1 MHPSKPST
9 SAVSKCTPITS
20 DDSIV
25 ISGIAGKYPRSDS
38 VEHFADNLYNK
49 VDLVDDKE
57 DRWRHL
63 YAGIP
68 KRLGKLNNLG
78 KFDAEFFNSGFQET
92 HTMDPQQRLLLE
104 HCFEALL
111 DAGLHPDDIK
121 GTRTG
126 VFVGVSIAETEIYWT
141 YKKTKSPY
149 NRSILGF
156 VRSMLATKVAH
167 ALDLKG
173 PTMAVDTACSS
184 SMYALDWACKAIR
197 QGQCDSAIVAGT
209 NLTLHP
215 YITLQFALLGVLAA
229 DGYCRPFDKNASGYS
244 RSEANAVILLQKAKD
259 AKRIYAHVV
268 NTKTNCDGYKLEGI
282 TFPSNKIQKQ
292 LLDELYAEVPY
303 DPKDISY
310 VEAHSTGT
318 VVGDPEECDAIEKVF
333 CPDRTEPLLVGSVKS
348 NIGHSEAAAGIC
360 SVTKCVIAMQN
371 NTIPPNINYT
381 EPRTDVPSLL
391 NGKLKVV
398 DQSTPLTGPLV
409 AVNSFGFGG
418 ANAHAL
424 LHNCTKPKTNGGC
437 PSDGL
442 PRLVV
447 WSGRTI
453 AAVDNFLNGLLG
465 RGYDAELYALTHHIQ
480 RKEIPKMI
488 AKGYVICGG
497 LKGGSAEQLYKA
509 VSTVTPKK
517 YKVPTVTLVFGPLE
531 NNWKAT
537 VEAFKQ
543 FPEFAKCTKECLQT
557 IRGCGFDAFD
567 QTMQTDD
574 PIHRILWTFITQL
587 GVYRML
593 VKCGLSID
601 QYAGYAA
608 GQITCAHLDG
618 VLSLQDALRVA
629 YAQGY
634 IIRAHHTEKSSSSNI
649 ASNKQLNVKIAAA
662 LKPLRIQAPSTKWF
676 NPCQLKTF
684 DMYDPKASASLF
696 PTLGNE
702 TIILRPLGDSL
713 KNPTDV
719 VMNFLKSL
727 GEVFQKGHP
736 INLLSLYPAVE
747 FPVSQGTSMISS
759 LLEWDHS
766 ADWHVTNFRT
776 TRMVDQSTSEYTIS
790 LSEQDYIAGH
800 CIDGRILIPATGYLF
815 YVWDSFS
822 GKMGIIPEEMP
833 VEFTDIEFLR
843 ATTLVGDQQV
853 TLSID
858 LNEVTGHFEVSEGTA
873 LVVKGRIQ
881 ALTNYKPPAIVH
893 KKSDAVKLPSKDFYK
908 ELRLRG
914 YHYSGFFRSVLESA
928 ADGSYAKIEWKGNW
942 TALLDCIL
950 QVAII
955 AVDSRSLVIPTRI
968 ESIKID
974 PIQHKGTDQ
983 SLANE
988 VPSYNVCFDPDLNL
1002 LQCGAIEIGGL
1013 NASTIARR
1021 LPPGVPVLESYKFQP
1036 YYPQHTVLPATA
1048 VSTIVQT
1055 ILENQATILF
1065 TVTEIHSKTRE
1076 PIISLFGDAIGD
1088 LPLVKAHLTL
1098 LSSAKPEPIP
1108 NVTISEDKLM
1118 KQRNVLL
1125 LICENLFSD
1134 DEFIS
1139 DAINSLSDQG
1149 FILLRESQDYRLQDS
1164 HRRLQLVSTIPIE
1177 GETFLLLQQKKSAMN
1192 TSVDAHV
1199 IKISSNDSN
1208 HDWLLELKQEVK
1220 TKPIILYAQSDPSS
1234 GIIGLVNCIRKEPN
1248 IQTVSCFFIDDP
1260 NAPPFDA
1267 SNPFYQDQVEL
1278 GLAINVYRNG
1288 QWGCYRHFKLLEEPR
1303 FESTTHHCFANCVK
1317 PGDLSSFTWMVGPLS
1332 EQPPKSPLVKV
1343 VYSSLNFKDVMIA
1356 TGRLTIETFCTDR
1369 LQQECILGFE
1379 YSGVTATGKRV
1390 MGIIPAGSMATIVEA
1405 DSVFTLDVPD
1415 ECTLE
1420 QAATI
1425 PTVYA
1430 TVYAAFFICSQ
1441 IRKGNSILI
1450 HAGTG
1455 GIGIAAIRVCLAY
1468 GLDVFTTVSTKEKR
1482 EFLLSYFPDLN
1493 PNNIGN
1499 SRDTSFEKLIKE
1511 RTNGRGV
1518 DFVLNSLSE
1527 EKLQASIRCLAKG
1540 GHFLE
1545 IGKYDMMKDSKLAMS
1560 LFQKGLTFTAVLV
1573 DLMFKEK
1580 RELLQAIHE
1589 LIVEDMAKGIIR
1601 PLPTTVFQAHEIEQA
1616 FRYLA
1621 TAKHIGKVV
1630 LKIRDNEDDLASVPL
1645 SYLPRVYCNPDQ
1657 SFVIAGGLG
1666 GFGLELADWLIIR
1679 GCRKLLLS
1687 SSRGI
1692 TKPYQQYRI
1701 NTWLTYGVEVLIST
1715 EDISTESGCRRLLQ
1729 QAIQMGPIAGIFNLA
1744 VQLRDAII
1752 ENQSVDKFSECLAP
1766 KATAT
1771 HHLDR
1776 ISRELCPMLKHFVVF
1791 SSVSCGR
1798 GNAGQSNYGM
1808 ANSIMERIIEHR
1820 VAQGLPGKAIQWGA
1834 IGEVGIVA
1842 DMQDD
1847 KIDMEIGGTLQ
1858 QRLSSCIQVLD
1869 QLLTT
1874 SEPVVASMVV
1884 AEKRSSSGGAKN
1896 IVEAVMNIMNIRDM
1910 KSVSV
1915 ESTLADIGMDSL
1927 MAVEI
1932 RQVLER
1938 DFDIILTPQDLR
1950 TLTFS
1955 KLQKLADAKAENE
1968 AAETATQQLQLE
1980 DLLASFG
1987 DEAASHHTILRLP
2000 SKCNDLVF
2008 DRPVLI
2014 IPGIESVCS
2023 PVWTKIASEINAP
2036 TFMLQTF
2043 VNASDEQTIPGIV
2056 DIVFDEMYETVFAKV
2071 EQFLVIGYSFGS
2083 LLALE
2088 IVKRLEAR
2096 SLRGKLMLIDGS
2108 PLYLQRFASH
2118 HLSGFDDE
2126 HLQMAILTLVLSFAL
2141 PSVSNEIVG
2150 TIMSEATYDNRVSK
2164 MLEIG
2169 RDSNPFSE
2177 DYTRKMMR
2185 VLFYRLKAAMNMSTE
2200 VKEKLASPLVLVR
2213 SGTISEIEE
2222 DYGLTDFT
2230 QSSMIVK
2237 VIEGTHQTM
2246 LSNMELIEII
2256 NKDTL

>member
-1 MHPSKPST
+1 MKTVHGP
-9 SAVSKCTPITS
+9 AIEPIES
-20 DDSIV
+20 ENSIV
-25 ISGIAGKYPRSDS
+25 IAGIAGKYPRSDN
-38 VEHFADNLYNK
+38 VQEFADNLYSK
-49 VDLVDDKE
+49 IDLVDDKE
-57 DRWRHL
+57 DRWRHTHPD
-63 YAGIP
+63 IP
-68 KRLGKLNNLG
+68 TRLGKLNTLA
-78 KFDAEFFNSGFQET
+78 KFDANFFGYSPKEA
-92 HTMDPQQRLLLE
+92 HTMDPQHRILLE
-104 HCFEALL
+104 HCYEAVL
-111 DAGLHPDDIK
+111 DAGLHLDDLR
-121 GTRTG
+121 GTKTG
-126 VFVGVSIAETEIYWT
+126 VFIGFSMSETETYWT
-141 YKKTKSPY
+141 YKKTRMPY
-149 NRSILGF
+149 KKVMLGF
-156 VRSMLATKVAH
+156 TRSMLALKIAY

-173 PTMAVDTACSS
+173 PAVTVDTACSS

-197 QGQCDSAIVAGT
+197 QGQCDAAFVAGT

-215 YITLQFALLGVLAA
+215 YITLQFALLGVLAP
-229 DGYCRPFDKNASGYS
+229 DGFCRPFDKSASGYS

-259 AKRIYAHVV
+259 SKRIYAHVV

-292 LLDELYAEVPY
+292 LLDELYSEVPY
-303 DPKDISY
+303 DPKDVSY

-318 VVGDPEECDAIEKVF
+318 MVGDPEECDAIDKVF
-333 CPDRTEPLLVGSVKS
+333 CPDRKGPLLVGSVKS
-348 NIGHSEAAAGIC
+348 NIGHSEPAAGIC
-360 SVTKCVIAMQN
+360 SITKCIIAMQTN
-371 NTIPPNINYT
+371 LIPPNIHFT
-381 EPRTDVPSLL
+381 EPRKDVPSLL
-391 NGKLKVV
+391 NGHLKVV
-398 DQSTPLTGPLV
+398 DEPTPLDGPLV

-424 LHNCTKPKTNGGC
+424 LHAHTGKKASSNGR
-437 PSDGL
+437 PSDDL
-442 PRLVV
+442 PRLIV

-453 AAVDNFLNGLLG
+453 EAVDHFLEGIAKHNF
-465 RGYDAELYALTHHIQ
+465 DPELYALTHNIQ
-480 RKEIPKMI
+480 RKELSKMNNRGYAILARREDGTTAVLQKSVVKARKTLPKFAIVFGQMDYDWSTTLQSFEKFAPFQSSVEQCLGLLKAPESDCI
-488 AKGYVICGG
+488 FSKDPQATILQRAVWTLIIQISVYHTLKAIG
-497 LKGGSAEQLYKA
+497 LK
-509 VSTVTPKK
+509 V
-517 YKVPTVTLVFGPLE
+517 
-531 NNWKAT
+531 
-537 VEAFKQ
+537 
-543 FPEFAKCTKECLQT
+543 
-557 IRGCGFDAFD
+557 
-567 QTMQTDD
+567 
-574 PIHRILWTFITQL
+574 
-587 GVYRML
+587 
-593 VKCGLSID
+593 D
-601 QYAGYAA
+601 QYGGYSI
-608 GQITCAHLDG
+608 GQITCAYIDG
-618 VLSLQDALRVA
+618 VLSLSDAIRVA
-629 YAQGY
+629 FTHGVLLGPYHNPETFNY
-634 IIRAHHTEKSSSSNI
+634 RDIITDKD
-649 ASNKQLNVKIAAA
+649 LNAKLTSVLQSFLFA
-662 LKPLRIQAPSTKWF
+662 KPTGKWKTATSVLSFRI
-676 NPCQLKTF
+676 
-684 DMYDPKASASLF
+684 YDPKSSAQIFNRLDSDAVVLQPLPSIQSTDDIVKSF
-696 PTLGNE
+696 LA
-702 TIILRPLGDSL
+702 TIGRAFVDG
-713 KNPTDV
+713 
-719 VMNFLKSL
+719 
-727 GEVFQKGHP
+727 QQCQ
-736 INLLSLYPAVE
+736 LLDLYPEVK
-747 FPVSQGTSMISS
+747 FPVSLETPMIGP
-759 LLEWDHS
+759 LIQWDHS
-766 ADWHVTNFRT
+766 VDWHVANFQT
-776 TRMVDQSTSEYTIS
+776 KKMVDQGSNQYTVT
-790 LSEQDYIAGH
+790 LHEQEYIAGH
-800 CIDGRILIPATGYLF
+800 CIDGRVLIPATEYL
-815 YVWDSFS
+815 YLVWDSFTS
-822 GKMGIIPEEMP
+822 KTGTIPNEVA
-833 VEFTDIEFLR
+833 VEFTEIEFLR
-843 ATTLVGDQQV
+843 ATTITSGQTV
-853 TLSID
+853 TLFVEINDIS
-858 LNEVTGHFEVSEGTA
+858 GHFEVIEGST
-873 LVVKGRIQ
+873 LVVTGCIQ
-881 ALTNYKPPAIVH
+881 RLNNFKLQSIQQRNTQAIT
-893 KKSDAVKLPSKDFYK
+893 LPTRDFYK

-914 YHYSGFFRSVLESA
+914 YHYGGLFKSVMESA
-928 ADGSYAKIEWKGNW
+928 TDGSFANIEWKGNW
-942 TALLDCIL
+942 TALLDCML

-955 AVDSRSLVIPTRI
+955 AVDSRSLMIPTRI
-968 ESIKID
+968 ESIKVD
-974 PIQHKGTDQ
+974 PIRQKS
-983 SLANE
+983 SLQTSREN
-988 VPSYNVCFDPDLNL
+988 VQFYNVCFDSDLNL
-1002 LQCGAIEIGGL
+1002 LQSSGIEIRGL

-1021 LPPGVPVLESYKFQP
+1021 LPPGVPVLESYKFYPYFSQQTIQP
-1036 YYPQHTVLPATA
+1036 AQAASFIL
-1048 VSTIVQT
+1048 QT
-1055 ILENQATILF
+1055 ILDNQTTLVCA
-1065 TVTEIHSKTRE
+1065 VTEIHSKTKE

-1098 LSSAKPEPIP
+1098 LSNTKPEPIP

-1149 FILLRESQDYRLQDS
+1149 FILLRESQGYQLQDS
-1164 HRRLQLVSTIPIE
+1164 HRRLQLVSTLPIE

-1199 IKISSNDSN
+1199 IQISSKDTAHN
-1208 HDWLLELKQEVK
+1208 WLLELKQEVK
-1220 TKPIILYAQSDPSS
+1220 TKPIILVAQNDSSS
-1234 GIIGLVNCIRKEPN
+1234 GVIGLVNCIRKEPN

-1260 NAPPFDA
+1260 NAPAFDP
-1267 SNPFYQDQVEL
+1267 SNPFYKDQIEL

-1303 FESTTHHCFANCVK
+1303 YESTTNHCFANCVK

-1332 EQPPKSPLVKV
+1332 EQPPKSPLIKI

-1356 TGRLTIETFCTDR
+1356 TGRLTLETFCTDR
-1369 LQQECILGFE
+1369 MEQECVLGFE
-1379 YSGVTATGKRV
+1379 YSGVTAAGKRV
-1390 MGIIPAGSMATIVEA
+1390 MGIIQAGSMATMVEA
-1405 DSVFTLDVPD
+1405 DTIFTLEVPD
-1415 ECTLE
+1415 YLTLE

-1441 IRKGNSILI
+1441 IRKGNSVLI

-1455 GIGIAAIRVCLAY
+1455 GIGLAAIRVCLAY
-1468 GLDVFTTVSTKEKR
+1468 GLEVFTTVSTKEKR

-1499 SRDTSFEKLIKE
+1499 SRDTSFETLIKE
-1511 RTNGRGV
+1511 RTDGRGV

-1545 IGKYDMMKDSKLAMS
+1545 IGKYDMMKDSKLAMT
-1560 LFQKGLTFTAVLV
+1560 LFHKGITFTAVLV
-1573 DLMFKEK
+1573 DLLFKE
-1580 RELLQAIHE
+1580 RRDLLIALHK
-1589 LIVEDMAKGIIR
+1589 LISNDISKGIIQ

-1630 LKIRDNEDDLASVPL
+1630 LKIRDNQDDIGSVPIC
-1645 SYLPRVYCNPDQ
+1645 YLPRVYCNPEQ

-1679 GCRKLLLS
+1679 GCRKLVLS

-1701 NTWLTYGVEVLIST
+1701 NTWHTYGVQVVIST

-1729 QAIQMGPIAGIFNLA
+1729 QAIRMGPIAGIFNLA

-1752 ENQSVDKFSECLAP
+1752 ENQSVDKFAECLAP

-1771 HHLDR
+1771 HHLDL

-1842 DMQDD
+1842 DMQED

-1869 QLLTT
+1869 QLLSTQ
-1874 SEPVVASMVV
+1874 EPIVASMVV

-1968 AAETATQQLQLE
+1968 AAEATTQQLQLE

-1987 DEAASHHTILRLP
+1987 DEAASHHTVLRLP
-2000 SKCNDLVF
+2000 SKCNDLEY
-2008 DRPVLI
+2008 DRPVLL

-2023 PVWTKIASEINAP
+2023 PAWTKIASEINAP

-2043 VNASDEQTIPGIV
+2043 ANATDEQTVSGII
-2056 DIVFDEMYETVFAKV
+2056 DTVFDEMFETVFAKA

-2096 SLRGKLMLIDGS
+2096 SLQGKLMLIDGS

-2126 HLQMAILTLVLSFAL
+2126 HLQMAILTLVLSFVL
-2141 PSVSNEIVG
+2141 PTTTQDIIKPIMDQTTYLERVDKLMEI
-2150 TIMSEATYDNRVSK
+2150 A
-2164 MLEIG
+2164 
-2169 RDSNPFSE
+2169 RDSNPFTE
-2177 DYTRKMMR
+2177 EYARKMMR

-2200 VKEKLASPLVLVR
+2200 AKEKIISPLVLVR
-2213 SGTISEIEE
+2213 SANISDVEE
-2222 DYGLTDFT
+2222 DYGLSEFT
-2230 QSSMIVK
+2230 VASLIVK
-2237 VIEGTHQTM
+2237 IIDGTHQTM
-2246 LSNMELIEII
+2246 LANPELIEII

>member
-1 MHPSKPST
+1 MKTVTNCSE
-9 SAVSKCTPITS
+9 PIDS
-20 DDSIV
+20 ENSIV
-25 ISGIAGKYPRSDS
+25 ISGISGKYPRSDN
-38 VEHFADNLYNK
+38 VQEFANNLYSK

-57 DRWRHL
+57 ERWRHTHPD
-63 YAGIP
+63 IP
-68 KRLGKLNNLG
+68 KRLGKLNHLE
-78 KFDAEFFNSGFQET
+78 KFDADFFGYSPKEA
-92 HTMDPQQRLLLE
+92 HTMDPQHRLLLE
-104 HCFEALL
+104 HCYEAVM
-111 DAGLHPDDIK
+111 DAGLHLDDLRGSK
-121 GTRTG
+121 TG
-126 VFVGVSIAETEIYWT
+126 VFIGISMSETETYWT
-141 YKKTKSPY
+141 YKKTQMPY
-149 NRSILGF
+149 RRVMLGF
-156 VRSMLATKVAH
+156 TRSMTALKIAY

-173 PTMAVDTACSS
+173 PAMTVDTACSS

-197 QGQCDSAIVAGT
+197 QGQCDAAIVAGT

-292 LLDELYAEVPY
+292 LLDELYSEVPY

-318 VVGDPEECDAIEKVF
+318 VVGDPEECDAIDKVF
-333 CPDRTEPLLVGSVKS
+333 CPNRTSPLLVGSVKS
-348 NIGHSEAAAGIC
+348 NIGHSEPAAGLC
-360 SVTKCVIAMQN
+360 SLTKCIIAMQ
-371 NTIPPNINYT
+371 TGLIPPNIHYT
-381 EPRTDVPSLL
+381 EPRKDVPSLL
-391 NGKLKVV
+391 NGHLKVV
-398 DQSTPLTGPLV
+398 DEATPLGGPLV

-424 LHNCTKPKTNGGC
+424 LHAHTRKKDHNIRPHG
-437 PSDGL
+437 DL

-453 AAVDNFLNGLLG
+453 EAVDQFLEGIAKHSF
-465 RGYDAELYALTHHIQ
+465 DPELYALTHNIQ
-480 RKEIPKMI
+480 RKELAKMTSR
-488 AKGYVICGG
+488 GYAVLARGG
-497 LKGGSAEQLYKA
+497 DGSTTILQKNISKA
-509 VSTVTPKK
+509 NK
-517 YKVPTVTLVFGPLE
+517 TLPPFAIVFGQMDYE
-531 NNWKAT
+531 WQAT
-537 VEAFKQ
+537 LQAFKK
-543 FPEFAKCTKECLQT
+543 FPLFKASVEQCLALLKEPEYDCIFSKDNYATILQ
-557 IRGCGFDAFD
+557 RAV
-567 QTMQTDD
+567 
-574 PIHRILWTFITQL
+574 WTLIIQI
-587 GVYRML
+587 GVYQML
-593 VKCGLSID
+593 KSIGVKVD
-601 QYAGYAA
+601 QYGGYSI
-608 GQITCAHLDG
+608 GQITCAYIDG
-618 VLSLQDALRVA
+618 VLSLADAIRVA
-629 YAQGY
+629 FTHGVLLSSYQNPETVNY
-634 IIRAHHTEKSSSSNI
+634 RDIIT
-649 ASNKQLNVKIAAA
+649 NKELNSKLTSILESFLFAKATDRWKTATSV
-662 LKPLRIQAPSTKWF
+662 LSFRI
-676 NPCQLKTF
+676 
-684 DMYDPKASASLF
+684 YDPKSATQMFNRIDSNAIVLQ
-696 PTLGNE
+696 
-702 TIILRPLGDSL
+702 PLPSIQSTDSL
-713 KNPTDV
+713 VNS
-719 VMNFLKSL
+719 FLASI
-727 GEVFQKGHP
+727 GRAFIHGQHCQ
-736 INLLSLYPAVE
+736 LLDLYPKVT
-747 FPVSQGTSMISS
+747 FPVSLETPMIGP
-759 LLEWDHS
+759 LIRWNHS
-766 ADWHVTNFRT
+766 VDWHVANFQT
-776 TRMVDQSTSEYTIS
+776 KKMVDQGSNKHSVT
-790 LSEQDYIAGH
+790 LAEQEYIAGH
-800 CIDGRILIPATGYLF
+800 CIDGRVLIPATEYL
-815 YVWDSFS
+815 YLVWDSFTS
-822 GKMGIIPEEMP
+822 KTGTIPNE
-833 VEFTDIEFLR
+833 VAVQFTEVEFLR
-843 ATTLVGDQQV
+843 ATTIAPGQV
-853 TLSID
+853 ITLFVEINDIS
-858 LNEVTGHFEVSEGTA
+858 GHFEVSEGST
-873 LVVKGRIQ
+873 LVVKGCIQ
-881 ALTNYKPPAIVH
+881 RLDHFQRQPIEQRNQPAIT
-893 KKSDAVKLPSKDFYK
+893 LPTQDFYK

-914 YHYSGFFRSVLESA
+914 YHYGGFFKSVMESA
-928 ADGSYAKIEWKGNW
+928 ADGSHAKIEWKGNW
-942 TALLDCIL
+942 TALLDCML

-955 AVDSRSLVIPTRI
+955 AVDTRSLMIPTRI

-974 PIQHKGTDQ
+974 PVRQKMSQ
-983 SLANE
+983 QVNE
-988 VPSYNVCFDPDLNL
+988 QGVPHYGVCFDPDLNL
-1002 LQCGAIEIGGL
+1002 LQSSGIEIRGL

-1021 LPPGVPVLESYKFQP
+1021 LPPGVPVLESYKFHPYFSQQLLQP
-1036 YYPQHTVLPATA
+1036 AQAASIVL
-1048 VSTIVQT
+1048 QT
-1055 ILENQATILF
+1055 ILDNQTTLVCS
-1065 TVTEIHSKTRE
+1065 VTEIHSKTRD

-1098 LSSAKPEPIP
+1098 LSTAKPEPIP

-1125 LICENLFSD
+1125 LICENLFAD

-1139 DAINSLSDQG
+1139 DAINCLSDQG
-1149 FILLRESQDYRLQDS
+1149 FILLRESPEYRLQDG
-1164 HRRLQLVSTIPIE
+1164 HRRLQLVSTMSIE

-1199 IKISSNDSN
+1199 IKVCSNDTTHN
-1208 HDWLLELKQEVK
+1208 WLLELKQEVK
-1220 TKPIILYAQSDPSS
+1220 TKPIILYAQNDPSS

-1260 NAPPFDA
+1260 SAPAFDA
-1267 SNPFYQDQVEL
+1267 SNPFYKEQIEL
-1278 GLAINVYRNG
+1278 GLAINVYRKG
-1288 QWGCYRHFKLLEEPR
+1288 QWGSYRHFKLQEEPR
-1303 FESTTHHCFANCVK
+1303 YEPSTKHCFANCVK
-1317 PGDLSSFTWMVGPLS
+1317 PGDLSSFTWMVGPLN
-1332 EQPPKSPLVKV
+1332 EQSPSSPLARV
-1343 VYSSLNFKDVMIA
+1343 VYSSLNFKDVMLA
-1356 TGRLTIETFCTDR
+1356 TGRLTVETSFTNR
-1369 LQQECILGFE
+1369 LQQECVLGFE
-1379 YSGVTATGKRV
+1379 YSGVTTTGKRV
-1390 MGIIPAGSMATIVEA
+1390 MGMIPAGSMATMIET
-1405 DSVFTLDVPD
+1405 DRHFTLDVPD
-1415 ECTLE
+1415 HISLE

-1430 TVYAAFFICSQ
+1430 TVYASFFICSH

-1455 GIGIAAIRVCLAY
+1455 GVGLAAIRVCLAY
-1468 GLDVFTTVSTKEKR
+1468 GLEVFTTVSTKEKR
-1482 EFLLSYFPDLN
+1482 DFLLSYFPDLN

-1499 SRDTSFEKLIKE
+1499 SRDISFETLIKE

-1527 EKLQASIRCLAKG
+1527 EKLQASIRCLARG

-1545 IGKYDMMKDSKLAMS
+1545 IGKYDMMKDSKLAMTF
-1560 LFQKGLTFTAVLV
+1560 FQRGITFSAVLV
-1573 DLMFKEK
+1573 DLLFQEK
-1580 RELLQAIHE
+1580 RDLLLELHK
-1589 LIVEDMAKGIIR
+1589 LIMKDLAKGIIL

-1630 LKIRDNEDDLASVPL
+1630 LKIRDNEDDLASVPI
-1645 SYLPRVYCNPDQ
+1645 SYLPRVYCNPEQ
-1657 SFVIAGGLG
+1657 TFVIAGGLG
-1666 GFGLELADWLIIR
+1666 GFGLELSDWLIIR

-1701 NTWLTYGVEVLIST
+1701 NTWRTYGVQVTIST
-1715 EDISTESGCRRLLQ
+1715 EDISTYDGCRRLLQ

-1752 ENQSVDKFSECLAP
+1752 ENQSVDKFAECLAP

-1771 HHLDR
+1771 HHLDAL
-1776 ISRELCPMLKHFVVF
+1776 SRELCPMLKHFVVF

-1820 VAQGLPGKAIQWGA
+1820 VVHGLPGKAIQWGA

-1842 DMQDD
+1842 DMQED

-1874 SEPVVASMVV
+1874 SEPIVASMVV

-1955 KLQKLADAKAENE
+1955 KLQKLADAKTES
-1968 AAETATQQLQLE
+1968 ETAEATTQQLQLQ

-1987 DEAASHHTILRLP
+1987 DETASHHTVLRLP
-2000 SKCNDLVF
+2000 SKCNDLEY

-2014 IPGIESVCS
+2014 IPGIESVSS
-2023 PVWTKIASEINAP
+2023 PAWTKIASEINAP
-2036 TFMLQTF
+2036 TFVLQTF
-2043 VNASDEQTIPGIV
+2043 AKGSDEQTIPGIV
-2056 DIVFDEMYETVFAKV
+2056 DSVFDEMFETVFAKA

-2088 IVKRLEAR
+2088 VVKRLEAR

-2126 HLQMAILTLVLSFAL
+2126 HLQMLILTLVISFIF
-2141 PSVSNEIVG
+2141 P
-2150 TIMSEATYDNRVSK
+2150 TATQDVIKPVMDQPTYSDRVEK
-2164 MLEIG
+2164 LMAVAH
-2169 RDSNPFSE
+2169 DSNPFS
-2177 DYTRKMMR
+2177 DQYARKMMR
-2185 VLFYRLKAAMNMSTE
+2185 VLFYRLKVAMNMSTE
-2200 VKEKLASPLVLVR
+2200 VKEKIESPLVLVR
-2213 SGTISEIEE
+2213 SATIVDVEE
-2222 DYGLTDFT
+2222 DYGLNEFT
-2230 QSSMIVK
+2230 VASLIVK
-2237 VIEGTHQTM
+2237 IIDGTHQTM
-2246 LSNMELIEII
+2246 LANPELIEII

>member
-1 MHPSKPST
+1 MQSSSNPST
-9 SAVSKCTPITS
+9 SSSVAKCTSITS

-38 VEHFADNLYNK
+38 VEHFAKNLYNK

-104 HCFEALL
+104 HCYEALL

-121 GTRTG
+121 GSRTG

-156 VRSMLATKVAH
+156 VRSMLATKIAY

-173 PTMAVDTACSS
+173 PAMAVDTACSS

-229 DGYCRPFDKNASGYS
+229 DGFCRPFDKNASGYS

-292 LLDELYAEVPY
+292 LLDELYSEVPY
-303 DPKDISY
+303 DPKDVSY

-318 VVGDPEECDAIEKVF
+318 MVGDPEECDAIEKVF
-333 CPDRTEPLLVGSVKS
+333 CPDRTDPLLVGSVKS

-371 NTIPPNINYT
+371 CIIPPNINYT
-381 EPRTDVPSLL
+381 EPRSDVPSLL

-398 DQSTPLTGPLV
+398 DQSTPLGGPLV

-424 LHNCTKPKTNGGC
+424 LHNCTKQKINGGY

-442 PRLVV
+442 PRLIV

-453 AAVDNFLNGLLG
+453 AAVDNFLNSLKGKA
-465 RGYDAELYALTHHIQ
+465 YDAEFYALTHNIQ

-488 AKGYVICGG
+488 TKGYAIFGG
-497 LKGGSAEQLYKA
+497 RQDRTAELLFKA
-509 VSTVTPKK
+509 TSTVTPKK
-517 YKVPTVTLVFGPLE
+517 YKVPPVTLVFGQLE
-531 NNWKAT
+531 SNWKET

-543 FPEFAKCTKECLQT
+543 FPEFVESTKECLQA
-557 IRGCGFDAFD
+557 IRACAFDAFD

-574 PIHRILWTFITQL
+574 SIHRILWTFITQV

-593 VKCGLSID
+593 IKSGLSID

-608 GQITCAHLDG
+608 GQIACAYFDG

-634 IIRAHHTEKSSSSNI
+634 IIRAHQTEKNSSNNVS
-649 ASNKQLNVKIAAA
+649 SNKQLNVKMAAA
-662 LKPLRIQAPSTKWF
+662 LKPLRLRAATPKWF

-684 DMYDPKASASLF
+684 DMYDSKATASLF
-696 PTLGNE
+696 QTLGNV
-702 TIILRPLGDSL
+702 TLVLQPLNDSL
-713 KNPTDV
+713 KSSTEV
-719 VMNFLKSL
+719 VINFLKAI
-727 GEVFQKGHP
+727 GEAFQKGHQ
-736 INLLSLYPAVE
+736 INLLSLYPSID
-747 FPVSQGTSMISS
+747 FPVSQGTPMISS

-790 LSEQDYIAGH
+790 FSEQDYIAGH

-833 VEFTDIEFLR
+833 VEFFDIEFLR

-858 LNEVTGHFEVSEGTA
+858 LNDVTGYFEVREGTA
-873 LVVKGRIQ
+873 LVVTGRIQ
-881 ALTNYKPPAIVH
+881 ALANYKPPVIEH
-893 KKSDAVKLPSKDFYK
+893 KKSDAVILPSKDFYK

-914 YHYSGFFRSVLESA
+914 YHYGGYFKSVLESA
-928 ADGSYAKIEWKGNW
+928 ADGSYAKIEWKFNW

-968 ESIKID
+968 ESMKID

-983 SLANE
+983 GNE
-988 VPSYNVCFDPDLNL
+988 IPSYNARFDPELNL
-1002 LQCGAIEIGGL
+1002 LQCGAIEIRGL
-1013 NASTIARR
+1013 NASSIARR
-1021 LPPGVPVLESYKFQP
+1021 LPPGVPVLETYKFQP
-1036 YYPQHTVLPATA
+1036 YYPQHVAPLATA

-1055 ILENQATILF
+1055 ILENQATIF
-1065 TVTEIHSKTRE
+1065 FSVTEVHSKTRE

-1098 LSSAKPEPIP
+1098 LSNTKPEPIP

-1149 FILLRESQDYRLQDS
+1149 FILLRESQGYQLQDS
-1164 HRRLQLVSTIPIE
+1164 HRRLQLVSTLPIE

-1199 IKISSNDSN
+1199 IQISSKDTAHN
-1208 HDWLLELKQEVK
+1208 WLLELKQEVK
-1220 TKPIILYAQSDPSS
+1220 TKPIILVAQNDPSS

-1260 NAPPFDA
+1260 NAPAFDP
-1267 SNPFYQDQVEL
+1267 SNPFYKDQIEL

-1303 FESTTHHCFANCVK
+1303 YESTTNHCFANCVK

-1356 TGRLTIETFCTDR
+1356 TGRLTLETFCTDR
-1369 LQQECILGFE
+1369 MEQECVLGFE

-1390 MGIIPAGSMATIVEA
+1390 MGIIQAGSMATIIEA
-1405 DSVFTLDVPD
+1405 DSAFTLDVPND
-1415 ECTLE
+1415 ITLE

-1441 IRKGNSILI
+1441 IRKGNSVLI

-1455 GIGIAAIRVCLAY
+1455 GIGLAAIRVCLAY
-1468 GLDVFTTVSTKEKR
+1468 GLEVFTTVSTKEKR

-1499 SRDTSFEKLIKE
+1499 SRDTSFETLIKE
-1511 RTNGRGV
+1511 RTDGRGV

-1545 IGKYDMMKDSKLAMS
+1545 IGKYDMMKDSKLSMA
-1560 LFQKGLTFTAVLV
+1560 LFQKGITFTAVLV
-1573 DLMFKEK
+1573 DLLFKE
-1580 RELLQAIHE
+1580 RRNLLIALQKLMLTDIS
-1589 LIVEDMAKGIIR
+1589 KGIIQ

-1630 LKIRDNEDDLASVPL
+1630 LKIRDNEDDVGSVPI
-1645 SYLPRVYCNPDQ
+1645 SYLPRVYCNPEQ

-1679 GCRKLLLS
+1679 GCRKLVLS

-1701 NTWLTYGVEVLIST
+1701 NTWHTYGVQVVIST

-1729 QAIQMGPIAGIFNLA
+1729 QAIRMGPIAGIFNLA

-1752 ENQSVDKFSECLAP
+1752 ENQSVDKFAECLAP

-1771 HHLDR
+1771 HHLDL

-1842 DMQDD
+1842 DMQED

-1869 QLLTT
+1869 QLLSTQ
-1874 SEPVVASMVV
+1874 EPIVASMVV

-1968 AAETATQQLQLE
+1968 AAEATTQQLQLE

-1987 DEAASHHTILRLP
+1987 DEAASHHTVLRLP
-2000 SKCNDLVF
+2000 SKCNDLEY
-2008 DRPVLI
+2008 DRPVLL

-2023 PVWTKIASEINAP
+2023 PAWTKIASEINAP

-2043 VNASDEQTIPGIV
+2043 ANATDEQTVSGIV
-2056 DIVFDEMYETVFAKV
+2056 DTVFDEMFETVFAKA

-2096 SLRGKLMLIDGS
+2096 SLQGKLMLIDGS

-2126 HLQMAILTLVLSFAL
+2126 HLQMAILTLILSFAL
-2141 PSVSNEIVG
+2141 PSVSNEIIS
-2150 TIMSEATYDNRVSK
+2150 TIMSEATYDMRVSK

-2169 RDSNPFSE
+2169 RESNPFSE
-2177 DYTRKMMR
+2177 EYTRKMMR
-2185 VLFYRLKAAMNMSTE
+2185 VLFNRLKAAMNMSTD
-2200 VKEKLASPLVLVR
+2200 VKEKLVSPLVLVR

-2222 DYGLTDFT
+2222 DYGLSEFT

-2237 VIEGTHQTM
+2237 VIDGTHQTM
-2246 LSNMELIEII
+2246 LSNMELLEII